1 MLQIDDKIISFDVI
15 EKKFVCDITKCKGLC
30 CIEGDSG
37 APLEDNEIDI
47 LIEAYP
53 KVKPYLRE
61 ISLKTIEEKGIY
73 EIDFEGDKVTT
84 LVDNKEC
91 VFIIFDNNIA
101 ICAIEKAYFDKKIK
115 FRKPISC
122 HLYPIRVAKYKEFDA
137 VNYDK
142 NEICKSALE
151 NGKNL
156 NVRLYDFLAE
166 PLTRA
171 YGETWYNDL
180 KIASDDYLKS
190 KNKWFWKEV

>member
-1 MLQIDDKIISFDVI
+1 MLQIDDKIISFDVL
-15 EKKFVCDITKCKGLC
+15 EKKFVCDITKCKGIC

-37 APLEDNEIDI
+37 APLEDSEIDI
-47 LIEAYP
+47 LIETYP

-91 VFIIFDNNIA
+91 VFIIFENDIA

-171 YGETWYNDL
+171 YGKTWYNDL
-180 KIASDDYLKS
+180 KMAADDFLKNNI
-190 KNKWFWKEV
+190 KK

>member
-1 MLQIDDKIISFDVI
+1 VL
-15 EKKFVCDITKCKGLC
+15 EKKFVCDITKCKGIC

-91 VFIIFDNNIA
+91 VFIIFDNDIA

-171 YGETWYNDL
+171 YGKAWYKDL
-180 KIASDDYLKS
+180 KMAANDYLKS
-190 KNKWFWKEV
+190 KMKNG

>member
-91 VFIIFDNNIA
+91 VFIIFEGDVA

-142 NEICKSALE
+142 HEICKSALE
-151 NGKNL
+151 NGKK
-156 NVRLYDFLAE
+156 
-166 PLTRA
+166 LT
-171 YGETWYNDL
+171 
-180 KIASDDYLKS
+180 
-190 KNKWFWKEV
+190 VHM

>member
-190 KNKWFWKEV
+190 KNK